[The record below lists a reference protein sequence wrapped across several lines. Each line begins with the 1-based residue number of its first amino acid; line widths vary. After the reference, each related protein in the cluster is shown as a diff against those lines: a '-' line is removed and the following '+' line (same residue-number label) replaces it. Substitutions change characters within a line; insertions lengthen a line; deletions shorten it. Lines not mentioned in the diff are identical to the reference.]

1 LSARPVERLPEV
13 TLGRRGGHP
22 DRGNLVRTRLAAG
35 GKRNRTPGPTVGAR
49 ISIPALNFDAAI
61 IADRSFSPRSGRLTA
76 RIRLCSATLLKSRR
90 AI

>member
-35 GKRNRTPGPTVGAR
+35 GKRIRTIG
-49 ISIPALNFDAAI
+49 
-61 IADRSFSPRSGRLTA
+61 
-76 RIRLCSATLLKSRR
+76 SA
-90 AI
+90 